1 MSLPYLEE
9 FLTHLRVRGRSENTI
24 NSYRR
29 DLAQFADFCETLKVD
44 PLTVSRDVMRRFPL
58 YLKDS
63 GLAPS
68 SIARKITAVRA
79 FYRFLLQR
87 GYIKKD
93 PSVIL
98 TSPKLPKRL
107 PRPVNLSA
115 IMKMVREWEP
125 ENEQEQLAKDMVLI
139 LYGTGLRISELLSL
153 TPADI
158 DLNSGILRV
167 KGKGGK
173 YRAVPVHPKLYPVF
187 ERRMGGERL
196 FPIDRFKAYRLI
208 RRAFEKV
215 AGVYGVHPHV
225 LRHTFATHLLEG
237 GADLKTVQEI
247 LGHAS
252 IGTTQIYTKVSL
264 RRMREMYN
272 RVWGDEEEG

>member
-9 FLTHLRVRGRSENTI
+9 FLTHLRVRGRAENTI

-29 DLAQFADFCETLKVD
+29 DLNQFADFCETLNVD

-63 GLAPS
+63 GLSPS

-87 GYIKKD
+87 GYIKRD

-107 PRPVNLSA
+107 PRPVNLTA
-115 IMKMVREWEP
+115 IMKMLREWEP
-125 ENEQEQLAKDMVLI
+125 ENDEDQLAKDMVI
-139 LYGTGLRISELLSL
+139 VLYGTGLRISELLSL

-167 KGKGGK
+167 RGKGGK
-173 YRAVPVHPKLYPVF
+173 YRAVPIHPRLYPVF
-187 ERRMGGERL
+187 ERRMEGERL

-237 GADLKTVQEI
+237 GADLKTVQEL

-264 RRMREMYN
+264 KRMREMYN
-272 RVWGDEEEG
+272 RVWEDEEES